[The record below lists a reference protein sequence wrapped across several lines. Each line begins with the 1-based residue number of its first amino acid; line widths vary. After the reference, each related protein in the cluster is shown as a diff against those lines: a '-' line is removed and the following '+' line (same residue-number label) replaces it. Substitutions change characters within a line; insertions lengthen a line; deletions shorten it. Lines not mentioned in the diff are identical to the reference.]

1 MAFPVYRGYS
11 SQYGAGLG
19 NVLGG
24 LVRMAI
30 PRLFKAAVPMLA
42 PMVKRGAHSLVNHG
56 IDALS
61 NRFTDGTPQRKR
73 PRPPPKRVA
82 RRKKPVKRNGPL
94 RKKSLPGQKPRGQR
108 RRDALS

>member
-24 LVRMAI
+24 MVRMAI
-30 PRLFKAAVPMLA
+30 PRLFKAAVPMLT
-42 PMVKRGAHSLVNHG
+42 PMVKRGAHSLVERG

-61 NRFTDGTPQRKR
+61 NHFTNGTSQQRR
-73 PRPPPKRVA
+73 SRAPAPRTA
-82 RRKKPVKRNGPL
+82 RRKKPLKRSNAF
-94 RKKSLPGQKPRGQR
+94 RKSSLPRRKPRGQR